1 MRRQYLV
8 MGGYT
13 VGFLCSLVIS
23 PVLVKRL
30 EIRGAAAAYVIPMAV
45 IVLVFWGITL
55 FTYEKEK
62 RVVSEKS
69 DTRIRGTDRE
79 TDKD

>member
-1 MRRQYLV
+1 M
-8 MGGYT
+8 
-13 VGFLCSLVIS
+13 
-23 PVLVKRL
+23 
-30 EIRGAAAAYVIPMAV
+30 IPMAV
-45 IVLVFWGITL
+45 IVLVFLGITL

-79 TDKD
+79 TDRETDKD